1 MTISSNKSVK
11 FSFIDWFLPLFY
23 ILAQYSYGFSSIGI
37 IILIIYTVISL
48 VSSSRLLIHKPL
60 LIFVLF
66 ISFIQILNMLL
77 YGNLNSEDFNNFLN
91 PIIMLFILSTAMLK
105 VNYNNLYK
113 AYVVVGV
120 IAMTILFYQW
130 FMLVIYNIMPSPV
143 TFFPVSTDGFYSWQS
158 EYYRPSSLFTEPQ
171 AYASYMIPLLLM
183 SLYKDKILFS
193 FLIILSI
200 LFSGSSLGII
210 FLLVI
215 SVTYLLKSKSRWSLK
230 FAVMFFIS
238 ILVFIFISTDIFSSQ
253 AAKIL
258 SIDLANNIRLVKG
271 FQIYSTF
278 NDLQM
283 LFGIGEGPNILEI
296 YNSKNSSELLMKNI
310 FDLGAYVTTISG
322 LLISYGIF
330 SLILFFWVI
339 YKMYCYEDPTKRIF
353 LIIILFASF
362 GQTILFNGFF
372 LLYYITYLGI
382 CNKSIFNKNYSVIV
396 LNKNKI

>member
-1 MTISSNKSVK
+1 
-11 FSFIDWFLPLFY
+11 
-23 ILAQYSYGFSSIGI
+23 
-37 IILIIYTVISL
+37 
-48 VSSSRLLIHKPL
+48 
-60 LIFVLF
+60 
-66 ISFIQILNMLL
+66 MLL

-91 PIIMLFILSTAMLK
+91 PIIMLFILSTVILK

-130 FMLVIYNIMPSPV
+130 FMLVIYNIIPSPV

-158 EYYRPSSLFTEPQ
+158 EYYRPTSLFTEPQ

-183 SLYKDKILFS
+183 SLYKNKIKFS

-210 FLLVI
+210 LLLVT
-215 SVTYLLKSKSRWSLK
+215 SVMYLLKSKSRWSLK

-238 ILVFIFISTDIFSSQ
+238 ILVFIFISSDIFSSQ
-253 AAKIL
+253 ATKIL

-283 LFGIGEGPNILEI
+283 LFGIGDGPNILEI

-382 CNKSIFNKNYSVIV
+382 CNKSIFNKNYGVIV
-396 LNKNKI
+396 LNK